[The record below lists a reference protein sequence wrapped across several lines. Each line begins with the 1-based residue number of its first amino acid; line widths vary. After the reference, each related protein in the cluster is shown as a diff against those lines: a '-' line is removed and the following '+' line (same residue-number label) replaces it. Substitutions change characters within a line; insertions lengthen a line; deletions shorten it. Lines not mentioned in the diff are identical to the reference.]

1 MSEAELQQTNELN
14 MELEFSKDIAMEL
27 LYYTWRLTPNEVD
40 VGSPVTSLFLQ
51 LADGVCLLGV

>member
-1 MSEAELQQTNELN
+1 